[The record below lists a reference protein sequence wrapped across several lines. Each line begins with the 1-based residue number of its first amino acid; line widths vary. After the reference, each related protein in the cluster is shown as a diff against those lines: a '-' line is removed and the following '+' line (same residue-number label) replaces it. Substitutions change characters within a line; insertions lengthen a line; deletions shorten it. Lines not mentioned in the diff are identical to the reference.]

1 MDRRSSQRYETDQQV
16 TVTLADGTVKQ
27 GRMRNVSLD
36 GAAVF
41 CDADLSVGATVTLG
55 NVASEPVS
63 GRVVM
68 MEDGLLRMQFRHDE
82 ATYNLM
88 RRYIDGRYGA
98 KVLAA

>member
-1 MDRRSSQRYETDQQV
+1 
-16 TVTLADGTVKQ
+16 
-27 GRMRNVSLD
+27 
-36 GAAVF
+36 
-41 CDADLSVGATVTLG
+41 
-55 NVASEPVS
+55 
-63 GRVVM
+63 M